1 MTTEL
6 EMLTWATALTIL
18 LWIPYTLA
26 RIMNVGLLPTLTYKS
41 DDTPLAAWATR
52 AKKAH
57 ANAIENLA
65 PFAVLVLVAHQLD
78 ISNTAYDISGC
89 RLLLAATRP
98 FYYLHCQRS
107 LRPHRDLRRSLGRA
121 TLHPISNTDPW
132 SGELITEKRC
142 RGSTLR
148 AQSSCGLI

>member
-6 EMLTWATALTIL
+6 EMLTWATTLTIL

-65 PFAVLVLVAHQLD
+65 PFAVLVLVTHQLD
-78 ISNTAYDISGC
+78 ISNTATTSAAVAYFWL
-89 RLLLAATRP
+89 RLAHFITYTANVP
-98 FYYLHCQRS
+98 FGRTVTFAGAWGAQLCILFQI
-107 LRPHRDLRRSLGRA
+107 LTLGA
-121 TLHPISNTDPW
+121 
-132 SGELITEKRC
+132 
-142 RGSTLR
+142 GS
-148 AQSSCGLI
+148 

>member
-26 RIMNVGLLPTLTYKS
+26 HIMNVGLLPTLTYKS
-41 DDTPLAAWATR
+41 DDTPLPAWAAR

-57 ANAIENLA
+57 ANAIENLV

-78 ISNTAYDISGC
+78 ISNIATTSAAVAYFWLRLAHFITYTANV
-89 RLLLAATRP
+89 P
-98 FYYLHCQRS
+98 FGRTVTFAGAWGAQLCILFQI
-107 LRPHRDLRRSLGRA
+107 LTLGA
-121 TLHPISNTDPW
+121 
-132 SGELITEKRC
+132 
-142 RGSTLR
+142 GS
-148 AQSSCGLI
+148 

>member
-78 ISNTAYDISGC
+78 ISNTATTSAAVAYFWL
-89 RLLLAATRP
+89 RLAHFITYTANVP
-98 FYYLHCQRS
+98 FGRTVTFAGAWGAQLCILFQI
-107 LRPHRDLRRSLGRA
+107 LTLGVG
-121 TLHPISNTDPW
+121 N
-132 SGELITEKRC
+132 
-142 RGSTLR
+142 
-148 AQSSCGLI
+148 